1 MLCLLIN
8 IVRVLLFNL
17 SSLKIFLKSDL
28 LIVKI
33 LDFFLKVFNQIIEW
47 FKILLMCPIFLE
59 LIILILDKLWLHLGN
74 STYLLVKL
82 LIHFRNEFFF
92 YANLLL
98 ANLNLWVFI
107 RNISFQGFQ
116 FLNQLFIIIF
126 HVLSEFIIKLI
137 YFLIIRD
144 LILVIK
150 RERRIFSF
158 KLIKLIFEIFKFISQ
173 WNDLFNLIFNLLLMI
188 KLNLSKP
195 LINGL
200 IIFLND
206 TLYHPF
212 SI

>member
-107 RNISFQGFQ
+107 RNIFFQGFQ
-116 FLNQLFIIIF
+116 FLNQLFIFIF

-150 RERRIFSF
+150 RERRVFSF

-173 WNDLFNLIFNLLLMI
+173 WNDLFNLIFNLLLMV

>member
-8 IVRVLLFNL
+8 IVQVLLFNL

-74 STYLLVKL
+74 RTYLLVEL

-92 YANLLL
+92 YTNLLL

-150 RERRIFSF
+150 RERRVFSF
-158 KLIKLIFEIFKFISQ
+158 KLIKLVFEIFKFISQ

>member
-1 MLCLLIN
+1 LLCLLIN
-8 IVRVLLFNL
+8 IVQVLLFNL

-47 FKILLMCPIFLE
+47 FKILLMSPIFLE

-74 STYLLVKL
+74 RTYLLVEL

-92 YANLLL
+92 YTNLLL

-107 RNISFQGFQ
+107 RNIFFQGFQ
-116 FLNQLFIIIF
+116 FLNQLFIFIF

-150 RERRIFSF
+150 RERRVFSF
-158 KLIKLIFEIFKFISQ
+158 KLIKLVFEIFKFISQ
-173 WNDLFNLIFNLLLMI
+173 WNDLFNLIFNLLLMV